1 MNPGPTIRKEIP
13 RSYLVFSA
21 LAFLFLCWYAY
32 ARVWDYDEGWSYAS
46 VKTETLLDLLTYRH
60 FNIANNHLLNS
71 LWFRLMQVSGAR
83 HVFFFRGLSLLS
95 FFPFA
100 YFLYRAA
107 TYQADVQ
114 PGAWFALFFLPPV
127 LVYFASGRGYALAI
141 AAFCGALYY
150 LQVAIDNKPAAWWKF
165 MLCGFISSLAI
176 VSFFYPFAAM
186 LIYFYA
192 CTGFRNLFT
201 TRNILSAILLLL
213 LTAYIY
219 YIGKTIL
226 LHDKIINGTEN
237 LVFNG
242 MFSTFF
248 GTFSLYD
255 LTPWPHSYARLRLD
269 FITKIIVMVSFLP
282 VGVVLLW
289 KHLRRYLGL
298 VLVLIASALFVVAHI
313 ALHAKYPSDRSV
325 LYLLY
330 LIYIPVV
337 LVIAATRNKFFILHY
352 AIIFFLCTLNLA
364 GFIYETNRPD
374 VYSTLAAQPDKSI
387 TVYSDWQNWGD
398 EATSDLR
405 FHNRIT
411 FHYIARSFETDLAR
425 VDQEVKAATRN
436 PRVDYI
442 LLQESGFLR
451 NSSLFTHD
459 FIVTPVLSSGFK
471 QLYLIKKKRV
481 SQK

>member
-1 MNPGPTIRKEIP
+1 MNPGANIRNGIP
-13 RSYLVFSA
+13 RIYLLFSA

-46 VKTETLLDLLTYRH
+46 VKTETLLDLLLYRH

-71 LWFRLMQVSGAR
+71 LWFRLMQVAGAR
-83 HVFFFRGLSLLS
+83 HVFLFRGLSLLS

-100 YFLYRAA
+100 YFLYKAA
-107 TYQADVQ
+107 TYKVDVQ

-141 AAFCGALYY
+141 AAFCGSLYY
-150 LQVAIDNKPAAWWKF
+150 LQLAIDNNRSAAWWKF
-165 MLCGFISSLAI
+165 LLCGIVSSLAI

-192 CTGFRNLFT
+192 RTGFRNLFT
-201 TRNILSAILLLL
+201 TRSILSAIPLLV

-226 LHDKIINGTEN
+226 LHDKIINGTDN

-255 LTPWPHSYARLRLD
+255 LTPWPHAYARLRLD
-269 FITKIIVMVSFLP
+269 LVTKIIVMVSFLP
-282 VGVVLLW
+282 VGVILVW
-289 KHLRRYLGL
+289 KYLRRYPGL
-298 VLVLIASALFVVAHI
+298 VLVLIATALFLTARIV
-313 ALHAKYPSDRSV
+313 LHAKYPSDRSV

-337 LVIAATRNKFFILHY
+337 LVIAASRNKLFIFHY
-352 AIIFFLCTLNLA
+352 AIIFLICTLNLA
-364 GFIYETNRPD
+364 GFIYETNRTN
-374 VYSTLAAQPDKSI
+374 VYSTLAAQPDRPY
-387 TVYSDWQNWGD
+387 TVYSDWQNWAD
-398 EATSDLR
+398 DPTSELQ
-405 FHNRIT
+405 FQGRIT

-425 VDQEVKAATRN
+425 VDQEVKAAIGN
-436 PRVDYI
+436 PQVDFI
-442 LLQESGFLR
+442 LLQESGFQR
-451 NSSLFTHD
+451 NSPLFTHN
-459 FIVTPVLSSGFK
+459 FIIRPVLSSGFK
-471 QLYLIKKKRV
+471 QLYLISKAR
-481 SQK
+481 

>member
-1 MNPGPTIRKEIP
+1 MNPGPNTRNGIP
-13 RSYLVFSA
+13 RIYLLFSVI
-21 LAFLFLCWYAY
+21 AFLFLCWYAC

-46 VKTETLLDLLTYRH
+46 VKTESLLDLLLYRH

-71 LWFRLMQVSGAR
+71 LWFRLMQVAGAG

-100 YFLYRAA
+100 YYLYKAA
-107 TYQADVQ
+107 TYKTDVQ

-141 AAFCGALYY
+141 AALCGALYY
-150 LQVAIDNKPAAWWKF
+150 LQLAIDTKRSTAWWKF
-165 MLCGFISSLAI
+165 IVCGVASSLAI

-192 CTGFRNLFT
+192 RTGLRSLFT
-201 TRNILSAILLLL
+201 TRSILSGILLLA

-242 MFSTFF
+242 MYSTFF

-255 LTPWPHSYARLRLD
+255 LTPWPQAYARLHLD
-269 FITKIIVMVSFLP
+269 FVTKVIVMASFVP
-282 VGVVLLW
+282 VGVILLW
-289 KHLRRYLGL
+289 KYLGRYRGL
-298 VLVLIASALFVVAHI
+298 VLVLITTALFLAARI

-337 LVIAATRNKFFILHY
+337 LVIAGTRNKLFIVHY
-352 AIIFFLCTLNLA
+352 AIIFFFCTLNLA
-364 GFIYETNRPD
+364 GFIYETNRPN
-374 VYSTLAAQPDKSI
+374 VYSTLAAMPDRPY
-387 TVYSDWQNWGD
+387 TVYSDYQNWAD
-398 EATSDLR
+398 VPTSELR
-405 FHNRIT
+405 FHGRIT

-425 VDQEVKAATRN
+425 VDQEVKAAINN
-436 PRVDYI
+436 PHVDFI
-442 LLQESGFLR
+442 LLQETGYQR

-459 FIVTPVLSSGFK
+459 FIIRPVLSSGFK
-471 QLYLIKKKRV
+471 QLYLISKA
-481 SQK
+481 Q